1 MHVDAGDPDLTALAL
16 AAAAGDEAALDEFVR
31 ATHGPVR
38 RFIAYQAHSRHA
50 DDLTQ
55 ETFARAIAALP
66 TFRGQSQART
76 WLFAIAKNVV
86 TDSQRYAARRRTSPH
101 PAPDRLGPAECGVT
115 TTVLDHLLS
124 GLPAEQRDA
133 LVLTRVL
140 GFSYDE
146 AAEVLGCATGTIRSR
161 VARARTALRQDR
173 RGRSAG

>member
-1 MHVDAGDPDLTALAL
+1 MNPDAGPADLTALAL
-16 AAAAGDEAALDEFVR
+16 RAAAGDVDALDRFVR
-31 ATHGPVR
+31 ATHDQVR
-38 RFIAYQAHSRHA
+38 RFIAYQAHPRHA

-66 TFRGQSQART
+66 TFQGRSHART
-76 WLFAIAKNVV
+76 WLFSIAKNVV
-86 TDSQRYAARRRTSPH
+86 TDSQRVAARRRTVPH
-101 PAPDRLGPAECGVT
+101 PAPDRLGPARSDVT
-115 TTVLDHLLS
+115 TTVLDHLLA

-140 GFSYDE
+140 GFGYDE

-161 VARARTALRQDR
+161 VARARTALRAER